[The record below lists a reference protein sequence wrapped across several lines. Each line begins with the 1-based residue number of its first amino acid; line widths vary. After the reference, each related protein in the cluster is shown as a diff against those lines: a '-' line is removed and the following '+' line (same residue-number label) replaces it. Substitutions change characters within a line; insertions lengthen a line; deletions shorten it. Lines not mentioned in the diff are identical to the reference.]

1 VTRVP
6 PPHPLVQGA
15 ERDVQ
20 QDVKSE
26 VKEAVKEAIEQ
37 AVAGSDSLLTGSK
50 RGTHLL
56 HSLVKD
62 AGKEAAKAGAEEMKQ
77 YGTEM
82 SHITQE
88 LDSQLG
94 GLVELHS
101 DKARVGVAG
110 DSSSSSSSS
119 AGVGKKNKDWVSLA
133 TKVLQRQEHS
143 GGGWA
148 QERANS
154 KKEVLR
160 ALKEKEQ
167 LAQEEKTIKQETKYE
182 EGKSKKDVPFGS
194 RKNPMYMRAEEKRDK
209 QADSYFKK
217 LEIIREAKAARRKH
231 AKQREHHRGESR
243 TAQADKY
250 LKVME
255 KPVLKKVVHKH
266 EDRNVLAAK
275 YLQELVKDKP
285 ELEHKSRS
293 VMEQHALAKKKE
305 DYEEAETLKAERD
318 MKLLKKGVAVV
329 KRGNKVEKVKLN
341 PIIVQGV
348 DVVQEEK
355 KALMHPHGADR
366 DVLAQK
372 YLKKLKTHPTVGVPF
387 HALPLPKTLLKQQ
400 RLNLNTKAQKY
411 LKELDKARKPAS
423 APQHVDRNKIAQL
436 DLEKQEKAAGT
447 WGRQEEM
454 SGK

>member
-1 VTRVP
+1 
-6 PPHPLVQGA
+6 VQGA

-148 QERANS
+148 QERA
-154 KKEVLR
+154 K
-160 ALKEKEQ
+160 
-167 LAQEEKTIKQETKYE
+167 EEKTIKQETKYE